1 MHQKKQQTLSEKI
14 KETAKVVVKAK
25 EEKEY
30 SISEVA
36 QHCKEDDCW
45 MVIGN
50 ERTGELTHAD
60 SWGWQIFISHE
71 YELFFSQVLLPGR
84 LRGRIVA
91 VTY

>member
-36 QHCKEDDCW
+36 HHCKEDDCW

-71 YELFFSQVLLPGR
+71 DELFFS
-84 LRGRIVA
+84 
-91 VTY
+91 